1 MKRYVHEHGWKHD
14 QAASWLRFPDDV
26 WAPFPGHVCAAR
38 VARHVRHRRF
48 PVIPLFQ
55 TTLIS
60 VLTDAERFDRI
71 FYLALE

>member
-1 MKRYVHEHGWKHD
+1 MTKLLLGYVFQMMFE
-14 QAASWLRFPDDV
+14 LRFPV
-26 WAPFPGHVCAAR
+26 TC
-38 VARHVRHRRF
+38 ARHVSPDTCDIVASPSF